1 MSRPS
6 LLDRLRARL
15 TVCYPVLDATNGPCL
30 VLGSAPDPVRPVGY
44 GAHWTF
50 VSVNAAQSGAA
61 KVGVKRIP
69 DLTVM
74 SGQLLGKKP
83 ENLAGQD
90 ALRDAS
96 TTQLLL
102 IERGVRA
109 REARPALREL
119 NYRYGALRTMD
130 HWQRAGLTYRLL
142 GEHLATGS
150 GEEKISTGVFA
161 VLVAASL
168 GYGPIVMCGFSLSSD
183 GHSYNPLG
191 HRRQHR
197 EVDTRALR
205 MLAQRQH
212 AVFSSDPAFA
222 ASSGLPLWDGSHRT
236 PVRSGSVWSPPS
248 PSLQS
253 QLRPFNF

>member
-6 LLDRLRARL
+6 LFDRLRARL
-15 TVCYPVLDATNGPCL
+15 AVIHPVLDATNGPCL
-30 VLGSAPDPVRPVGY
+30 VLGSAPDPILPVGY

-50 VSVNAAQSGAA
+50 VSVNAAQAGAA
-61 KVGVKRIP
+61 RAGIDRIP

-74 SGQLLGKKP
+74 SGQMLGKKP
-83 ENLAGQD
+83 ENLAGQK
-90 ALRDAS
+90 ALRDAR

-102 IERGVRA
+102 VERGVSA
-109 REARPALREL
+109 REARPALRAL
-119 NYRYGALRTMD
+119 NYQYGALRTMD

-150 GEEKISTGVFA
+150 GESKISTGVFA
-161 VLVAASL
+161 ALLAASL
-168 GYGPIVMCGFSLSSD
+168 GYEPIVMCGFSLSND

-197 EVDTRALR
+197 EVDAIALR
-205 MLAQRQH
+205 LLADPRH

-222 ASSGLPLWDGSHRT
+222 ASSGLPLWGGSHR
-236 PVRSGSVWSPPS
+236 PAVRSGAVWSSTS
-248 PSLQS
+248 PSLQT
-253 QLRPFNF
+253 